1 MVIFGIF
8 LIAFLFV
15 VIKGMFYDE
24 QKLMDKRAEGTWR
37 EIEEENKKHGQ

>member
-8 LIAFLFV
+8 FIVFLFV
-15 VIKGMFYDE
+15 FIRAIFYDE
-24 QKLMDKRAEGTWR
+24 VKLMEKRAEGTWK